1 MERTRVLLL
10 ENMLKIHFP
19 HLKKNGIQEKYSN
32 FAKEQIVAEN
42 IFYNNKYIVL

>member
-1 MERTRVLLL
+1 MVKK
-10 ENMLKIHFP
+10 MLNKLFS
-19 HLKKNGIQEKYSN
+19 HLKKIGIQEKCSN

>member
-1 MERTRVLLL
+1 
-10 ENMLKIHFP
+10 MLNKLFLN
-19 HLKKNGIQEKYSN
+19 LKKIGIQEKYST